1 MLEGAGCVKIKSIRF
16 GRNLLRKKTIQ
27 RTRKEERRERSDKT
41 AAADMDLSLQLQ
53 QKQILSQRMQQSV
66 EILQMNT
73 MALSEYIREVSEEN
87 PLLDWNME
95 DLGQEASLREERMLQ
110 RLEWLQESDEQNRS
124 YYQTE
129 ADNEKE
135 REDLR
140 YGKKEAQSLREYL
153 LFQIHILPVEK
164 EKKCLMTFLAE
175 STEESGYLESGAL
188 EAAMEKYGVS
198 KEQAEEALSSLQ
210 ALDPPGV
217 GARDLRECLLI
228 QLEQKGASQTAQ
240 QAVREYL
247 EEIARNRLSHVAKK
261 MHISLEELTA
271 ALREIKGCQPKPGSG
286 FAGGGPVEYVV
297 PDVLVERRNG
307 ELFVSVNNAVAP
319 RLYINAAYQKML
331 REEPAGETRE
341 YILQKLRQAEWA
353 VQCVN
358 RRESTLLETA
368 RLIVEAQ
375 KDFFLEPGRRLK
387 PLRMVDIAQ
396 QMQVHESTVSRA
408 VKEKYLQC
416 DQGVFLLADFF
427 VKAMGESGTEVSTD
441 DVRGRLEELIAAE
454 DKKKPLSDRELA
466 ERLAAEGFSISR
478 RTVAKYREAMGIPG
492 AAGRKEY

>member
-1 MLEGAGCVKIKSIRF
+1 
-16 GRNLLRKKTIQ
+16 
-27 RTRKEERRERSDKT
+27 
-41 AAADMDLSLQLQ
+41 MDLSLQLQ

-87 PLLDWNME
+87 PLLDWSM
-95 DLGQEASLREERMLQ
+95 DQTGQEVSAQEERMLQ
-110 RLEWLQESDEQNRS
+110 RLEWLQEADEQNRG
-124 YYQTE
+124 YYQAE

-153 LFQIHILPVEK
+153 LFQIHILPMEK
-164 EKKCLMTFLAE
+164 GQKRLMAFLAE

-198 KEQAEEALSSLQ
+198 KEQAEKALRGLQ

-228 QLEQKGASQTAQ
+228 QMKQKGASETALL
-240 QAVREYL
+240 AVREHL
-247 EEIARNRLSHVAKK
+247 EEIARNRLGYVAKK
-261 MHISLEELTA
+261 LHISMEELTEI
-271 ALREIKGCQPKPGSG
+271 LQEIKNCQPKPGSG
-286 FAGGGPVEYVV
+286 FSGGGPVEYVV
-297 PDVLVERRNG
+297 PDVLVERRDG

-319 RLYINAAYQKML
+319 KLYINSAYQRML
-331 REEPAGETRE
+331 REEPSGETRE
-341 YILQKLRQAEWA
+341 YILKKLRQAEWA

-375 KDFFLEPGRRLK
+375 KEFFLLPGRRLK

-416 DQGVFLLADFF
+416 DKGVFLLADFF
-427 VKAMGESGTEVSTD
+427 VKSLGENSKDVSTD
-441 DVRGRLEELIAAE
+441 DVRGRLAELIAAE
-454 DKKKPLSDRELA
+454 EKKKPLSDRELA
-466 ERLAAEGFSISR
+466 EQLSAEGFSISR

-492 AAGRKEY
+492 AAGRKEF